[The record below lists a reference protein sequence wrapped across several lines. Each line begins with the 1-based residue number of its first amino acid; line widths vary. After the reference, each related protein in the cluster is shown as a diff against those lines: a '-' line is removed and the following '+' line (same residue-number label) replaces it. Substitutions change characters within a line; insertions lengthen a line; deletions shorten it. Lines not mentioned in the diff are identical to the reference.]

1 MKFRKIY
8 LLENCE
14 KELRAN
20 VSVSILMAN
29 VRALPYALKKFRNF
43 DEVANYFFLRK
54 AALKKESSSTWDLL
68 EDVHL
73 MKRIDYLKII
83 TIKVGESY
91 CIFFN
96 KNDSL

>member
-54 AALKKESSSTWDLL
+54 AALKKRILQYL
-68 EDVHL
+68 EFTRGCTSDEAYRLWLFV
-73 MKRIDYLKII
+73 K
-83 TIKVGESY
+83 
-91 CIFFN
+91 
-96 KNDSL
+96 